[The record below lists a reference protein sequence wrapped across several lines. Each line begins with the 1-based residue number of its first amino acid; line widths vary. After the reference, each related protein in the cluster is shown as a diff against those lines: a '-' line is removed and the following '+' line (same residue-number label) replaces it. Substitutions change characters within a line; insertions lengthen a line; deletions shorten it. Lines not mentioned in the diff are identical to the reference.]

1 MPEKNII
8 HVAVGAIV
16 NSKNEVLISLRHP
29 KSHQGG
35 LWEFPGG
42 KIEPG
47 ESVQEALRRELLEEL
62 GIEVHPAH
70 RLIEVRHDYPD
81 KSVSLDVWIIREFRG
96 APSGNEGQAI
106 RWLSISDLTP
116 AEFPMAN
123 VPIIEALR
131 QLER

>member
-1 MPEKNII
+1 M
-8 HVAVGAIV
+8 
-16 NSKNEVLISLRHP
+16 
-29 KSHQGG
+29 
-35 LWEFPGG
+35 
-42 KIEPG
+42 
-47 ESVQEALRRELLEEL
+47 QEALRRELLEEL